1 MKKIYYLLAGMMMVL
16 SVCLMPEKALAAE
29 AIKVTPVADI
39 TDVQTVSSTNYE
51 VGTGAYSKKVQFT
64 LAKPSY
70 VYVSAYSTVQYTYYD
85 NLGNIRHFAV
95 YSDANCSNLV
105 NNDVDQEIYGDH
117 KVSKYLCLDAG
128 TYWINFGKE
137 STDDRID
144 ESSGQVRLSVAAQSV
159 NLTATKNGSR
169 ARAKAITA
177 DKTVTGFLSS
187 STRTSWFK
195 FTVAEGTAARVSASL
210 ENPMGVSSFPLS
222 TTGVTV
228 YKSTNKL
235 ITYFNLTDQT
245 YYQTAASSDMTLSA
259 GTYYIAVTGNESY
272 GGNSWEDKDKL
283 SKNKNRNMG
292 KLNLRISTM
301 KRPGLSKLSNA
312 KGKKIQVTFK
322 PVAGAKGYEVQY
334 STDSKFRKGNKV
346 VKVNGGKAKKATI
359 SKLTKKKT
367 YYVRVRAF
375 RTEDGRTLT
384 SGWSAPKKVKV
395 NK

>member
-1 MKKIYYLLAGMMMVL
+1 MKKIYYLLAGMMML
-16 SVCLMPEKALAAE
+16 LAASLTPQKALAAE
-29 AIKVTPVADI
+29 TIRVTPVADI
-39 TDVQTVSSTNYE
+39 TDVQNVSSTNYE
-51 VGTGAYSKKVQFT
+51 VGTGAYSKVVQFT
-64 LAKPSY
+64 LSKPSY
-70 VYVSAYSTVQYTYYD
+70 VYVSAFSTVQNEYYD

-105 NNDVDQEIYGDH
+105 NNDVDAEIYADR
-117 KVSKYLCLDAG
+117 KVSKYFCLDAG
-128 TYWINFGKE
+128 TYWVHFAKDIRDHNAEDSYGEF
-137 STDDRID
+137 
-144 ESSGQVRLSVAAQSV
+144 RLSVAAQSV
-159 NLTATKNGSR
+159 NLTATKNGSK
-169 ARAKAITA
+169 ARAKAISA
-177 DKTVTGFLSS
+177 DKSVTGFLSS

-195 FTVAEGTAARVSASL
+195 FTVAEGTTARVSASL
-210 ENPMGVSSFPLS
+210 ENPMGIDNFPLS

-235 ITYFNLTDQT
+235 ITCFNLTEHT

-272 GGNSWEDKDKL
+272 GGWDKKTFT
-283 SKNKNRNMG
+283 KNAHRNMG
-292 KLNLRISTM
+292 KLNLRVSTM

-322 PVAGAKGYEVQY
+322 SVAGAKGYEVQY
-334 STDSKFRKGNKV
+334 STNSKFKKGNKV
-346 VKVNGGKAKKATI
+346 VKVNGAKATKATI

-375 RTEDGRTLT
+375 RTEDGKKLT
-384 SGWSAPKKVKV
+384 SGWSASKKVKV

>member
-1 MKKIYYLLAGMMMVL
+1 MKRTCYLLAGMLMTL
-16 SVCLMPEKALAAE
+16 FVCLLPGKAFAAE

-39 TDVQTVSSTNYE
+39 TDVQTVSSTDFE
-51 VGTGAYSKKVQFT
+51 VGTGPYSKVVQFT
-64 LAKPSY
+64 ITKPSY
-70 VYVSAYSTVQYTYYD
+70 VYVSAYSTVQNAYYD
-85 NLGNIRHFAV
+85 NLGNIRHFSV

-117 KVSKYLCLDAG
+117 KVSKYFCLDAG
-128 TYWINFGKE
+128 TYWVYFGKD
-137 STDDRID
+137 SKDNRIE

-169 ARAKAITA
+169 ARAKAIPT

-272 GGNSWEDKDKL
+272 GGNGWDKDKL

-292 KLNLRISTM
+292 ELNLRITVM
-301 KRPGLSKLSNA
+301 KRPTLSKLANTKS
-312 KGKKIQVTFK
+312 KKVQVTFK

-346 VKVNGGKAKKATI
+346 VKVNGGKATKATI

-375 RTEDGRTLT
+375 RTEDGKTLT
-384 SGWSAPKKVKV
+384 SGWSTSKKIKVK
-395 NK
+395 K

>member
-1 MKKIYYLLAGMMMVL
+1 MKKIYYLLAGMIML
-16 SVCLMPEKALAAE
+16 FSVCLMPEKALAAE
-29 AIKVTPVADI
+29 TIRVTPVTDI

-51 VGTGAYSKKVQFT
+51 VGTGAYSKVVQFT
-64 LAKPSY
+64 LEKPSY
-70 VYVSAYSTVQYTYYD
+70 VYVSAYSTVQNPYYN
-85 NLGNIRHFAV
+85 NLGNIRHFSV
-95 YSDANCSNLV
+95 YSDAKCSNLV
-105 NNDVDQEIYGDH
+105 NNDADQQIYGGN
-117 KVSKYLCLDAG
+117 KVSKYFCLDAG
-128 TYWINFGKE
+128 TYWVYFGKD
-137 STDDRID
+137 SKDDRIE
-144 ESSGQVRLSVAAQSV
+144 ESSGEVRLSVAAQSV
-159 NLTATKNGSR
+159 NLTATKNGSK
-169 ARAKAITA
+169 ARAKAIST

-228 YKSTNKL
+228 YKSTNRL

-272 GGNSWEDKDKL
+272 GGWDKSVL
-283 SKNKNRNMG
+283 TKNKYQNMG
-292 KLNLRISTM
+292 ELKLRITVM
-301 KRPGLSKLSNA
+301 KRPALSKLSNA
-312 KGKKIQVTFK
+312 KGKKVQVTFK
-322 PVAGAKGYEVQY
+322 SVAGAKGYEVQY

-346 VKVNGGKAKKATI
+346 VKVNGGKATKATI

-375 RTEDGRTLT
+375 RTEDGKQLT
-384 SGWSAPKKVKV
+384 SGWSASKKVKV